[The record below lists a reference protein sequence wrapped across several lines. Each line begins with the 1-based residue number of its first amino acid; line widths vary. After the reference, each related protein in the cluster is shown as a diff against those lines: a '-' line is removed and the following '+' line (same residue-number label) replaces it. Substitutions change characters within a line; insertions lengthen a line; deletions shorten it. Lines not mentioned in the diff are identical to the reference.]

1 MSVDGV
7 IWLTAHDYNRLR
19 ILLADLARQSRGAQA
34 GVETLE
40 EILDLA
46 RVADPETTPGDVVT
60 LGSLVHFEDLLT
72 REEGTVAVVCPEDA
86 DPACRRIS
94 VLSPLGAA
102 LLGESAGCEVELPLP
117 HGRTRR
123 IRIRSVAQ
131 PAEACDAHAG

>member
-19 ILLADLARQSRGAQA
+19 NLLADLARQSRGAQA

-102 LLGESAGCEVELPLP
+102 LLGESAVRLSAVCP
-117 HGRTRR
+117 
-123 IRIRSVAQ
+123 
-131 PAEACDAHAG
+131 PAMAGDTQNAFCMMICVGK